1 MPDVFRSAVILRD
14 IEGLSYEEVAEVL
27 ECSVGTVK
35 SRILRGRRSLK
46 EILEP
51 LLAEKSLEAKI
62 VERDTETSESHWR
75 KAEEVRE
82 AAAAASGTSFTQHVG
97 LQMAYVR
104 VSTPAT
110 AESMTRP
117 QTAREEQP

>member
-1 MPDVFRSAVILRD
+1 
-14 IEGLSYEEVAEVL
+14 VL

-51 LLAEKSLEAKI
+51 LLAEKSLKSRAA
-62 VERDTETSESHWR
+62 ERDTQTSEAQWH
-75 KAEEVRE
+75 KAEVARE
-82 AAAAASGTSFTQHVG
+82 ASAAAGADSAHQVG

-110 AESMTRP
+110 ADSMTRP
-117 QTAREEQP
+117 PTAREELP